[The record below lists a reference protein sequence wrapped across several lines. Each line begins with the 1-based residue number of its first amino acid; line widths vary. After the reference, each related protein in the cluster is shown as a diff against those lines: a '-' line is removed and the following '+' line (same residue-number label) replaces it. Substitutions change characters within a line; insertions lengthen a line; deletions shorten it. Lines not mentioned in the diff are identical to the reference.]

1 MENMVVDFLQ
11 ALPDGALIIDHEGMV
26 TASNVAANEA
36 LELDPGGLA
45 ASSVIRSSAFAT
57 ALASVRSTHRPAIID
72 FDIYSNPPRQIS
84 AHIANLGD
92 DGQVLV
98 ILRDLTRAQAIEKMR
113 SDFVANASH
122 EMRTPLSSILG
133 AIETLQGPAKNDA
146 KGRDMFLATML
157 TQAQRMKRLID
168 DLLTL
173 SRIELNAH
181 VRPSAKVSLPQIAK
195 QARSNLGQLAKELGV
210 EVSLTG
216 DAEVFVSG
224 DGEEL
229 LQVAQNLLE
238 NAVKY
243 GSSGKQVV
251 MFCASNSETG
261 TLAIQDFGKGI
272 AQIHLPRLTERFY
285 RVSTQESR
293 QRGGTGLGLAIVKH
307 ILLRHRS
314 KLDVH
319 SIEGDGSTFSFSIPL
334 YKS

>member
-1 MENMVVDFLQ
+1 MEKMIADFLQ
-11 ALPDGALIIDHEGMV
+11 ALPDGALIISHEGLV
-26 TASNVAANEA
+26 TASNHAAKEA
-36 LELDPGGLA
+36 LELDPDGLP
-45 ASSVIRSSAFAT
+45 ASSVIRSSAFTT
-57 ALASVRSTHRPAIID
+57 ALAVVRSTHRPAAID
-72 FDIYSNPPRQIS
+72 FDIYSNPPRSIS
-84 AHIANLGD
+84 AHIAKLEHGD
-92 DGQVLV
+92 QVLV
-98 ILRDLTRAQAIEKMR
+98 ILRDLTRAQTIEKMR

-195 QARSNLGQLAKELGV
+195 QARSNLGPLAKELAV

-216 DAEVFVSG
+216 DAEVLVSG

-238 NAVKY
+238 NAIKY
-243 GSSGKQVV
+243 GSSGKHVV
-251 MFCASNSETG
+251 MSCADGAETG
-261 TLAIQDFGKGI
+261 TLSIQDFGKGI

-293 QRGGTGLGLAIVKH
+293 QRGGTGLGT
-307 ILLRHRS
+307 RHRQTYFVAPS
-314 KLDVH
+314 
-319 SIEGDGSTFSFSIPL
+319 
-334 YKS
+334 